1 GVLDPGEDVV
11 NGVLDPTPSQLIVS
25 GVTVEDGDLILV
37 RFGAASDV
45 SEDLNGNGLLDDT
58 EDTNQNGVL
67 DLGSSAQ
74 YPSAI
79 PNGIYQVA
87 IDETGATPWTLTRW
101 TRPGENSPVEEAVV
115 VVADGFYR
123 TSETGQTFTVN
134 YDGLGLSALTIS
146 DPVNNSAETVQ
157 LNLGSYDP
165 RDSVDFVVSTNGNSN
180 TSPGSLGRMLKLVQE
195 NQAKDFNQEFV
206 EQAIRFGN
214 VLGGF
219 DGITGSIELQ
229 QELPAIER
237 AFVLDASNRYP
248 LTTDAILPI
257 VIDGSRITST
267 REGTFVVDD
276 EINGF
281 VYKAGATG
289 QTGSTSPEDAT
300 RSVLRGLQMG
310 GFESGAAVQIDSVS
324 NVLVE
329 DMTIGLNAEK
339 NSQAVKYGIQIT
351 GNETGQDG
359 PVTLLNNNI
368 YSASI
373 SGGISNPIIGAG
385 ILIESNPGASEPT
398 DYVQVVGGLVG
409 QSIGSNASG
418 IEVRTHDNVGL
429 EDTNGNGLLDVGE
442 DTNGNGVLDTLDG
455 RAGNMIGANPLPAMP
470 NLAVVQNKA
479 TVELDTA
486 MWGTYGNDLYLGQ
499 SVSSS
504 AFLPGT
510 VIAFIELGNSEDAN
524 GNGVLDTEDVNG
536 NGTLDQGEDTNSNG
550 RLDFEDI
557 NQNGAIDF
565 SRNVTMSERAT
576 LTNNGGQEIQFG
588 SGQANGSRVL
598 ISNNFT
604 GIKLQS
610 GKVRVVNT
618 EVRDNVLNGIE
629 VGQDT
634 PPADA
639 SLLEARIGDGLS
651 SPLIQRRLAET
662 PTSQATTLKL
672 ESVLPIAV
680 GMNVSDSGTAIQLG
694 TTVINVNALQNEI
707 TLSKPIGSGLQ
718 LNDELQFEGLNPKIR
733 SDASNAILSNGQYG
747 IRFQDSVRFLYED
760 ANGNNILDPNEDL
773 NDNGKLDTA
782 LRFQGNYVGKVH
794 QGSNEPGNLRA

>member
-1 GVLDPGEDVV
+1 
-11 NGVLDPTPSQLIVS
+11 
-25 GVTVEDGDLILV
+25 
-37 RFGAASDV
+37 
-45 SEDLNGNGLLDDT
+45 
-58 EDTNQNGVL
+58 
-67 DLGSSAQ
+67 
-74 YPSAI
+74 
-79 PNGIYQVA
+79 
-87 IDETGATPWTLTRW
+87 
-101 TRPGENSPVEEAVV
+101 
-115 VVADGFYR
+115 
-123 TSETGQTFTVN
+123 
-134 YDGLGLSALTIS
+134 
-146 DPVNNSAETVQ
+146 
-157 LNLGSYDP
+157 
-165 RDSVDFVVSTNGNSN
+165 
-180 TSPGSLGRMLKLVQE
+180 MLKLVQE

-281 VYKAGATG
+281 VYKGGAAGETS
-289 QTGSTSPEDAT
+289 STSPEDAT

-310 GFESGAAVQIDSVS
+310 GFEAGAAVQLDSVS

-329 DMTIGLNAEK
+329 EMTIGLNSEK

-398 DYVQVVGGLVG
+398 DYVQVIGGLVG

-429 EDTNGNGLLDVGE
+429 EDTNGNGLLDGGE
-442 DTNGNGVLDTLDG
+442 DTNGNGVLDTLDF
-455 RAGNMIGANPLPAMP
+455 RTGNMIGANPLPTIP
-470 NLAVVQNKA
+470 NLTVVQNKA

-524 GNGVLDTEDVNG
+524 GNGVLDTEDANG
-536 NGTLDQGEDTNSNG
+536 NGTLYHGEDTNSNG
-550 RLDFEDI
+550 
-557 NQNGAIDF
+557 
-565 SRNVTMSERAT
+565 
-576 LTNNGGQEIQFG
+576 
-588 SGQANGSRVL
+588 
-598 ISNNFT
+598 
-604 GIKLQS
+604 
-610 GKVRVVNT
+610 
-618 EVRDNVLNGIE
+618 
-629 VGQDT
+629 
-634 PPADA
+634 
-639 SLLEARIGDGLS
+639 LLY
-651 SPLIQRRLAET
+651 
-662 PTSQATTLKL
+662 
-672 ESVLPIAV
+672 
-680 GMNVSDSGTAIQLG
+680 
-694 TTVINVNALQNEI
+694 
-707 TLSKPIGSGLQ
+707 
-718 LNDELQFEGLNPKIR
+718 F
-733 SDASNAILSNGQYG
+733 
-747 IRFQDSVRFLYED
+747 
-760 ANGNNILDPNEDL
+760 
-773 NDNGKLDTA
+773 
-782 LRFQGNYVGKVH
+782 
-794 QGSNEPGNLRA
+794 